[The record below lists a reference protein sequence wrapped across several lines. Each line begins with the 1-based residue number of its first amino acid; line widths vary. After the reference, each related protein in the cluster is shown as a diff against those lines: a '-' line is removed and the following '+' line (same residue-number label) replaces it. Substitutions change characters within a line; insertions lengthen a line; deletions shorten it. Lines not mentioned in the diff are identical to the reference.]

1 MVRLA
6 STPSIGPGAS
16 APSSELVVEVP
27 APEVPAPDW
36 LVLAA
41 LASGFGFFELQPE
54 TARDAARMTAS
65 TTSDL
70 RITFAPI
77 SPPPNRQGAFYHKRW
92 AHPTAAVNLGRPQ
105 ATPARLLSER

>member
-6 STPSIGPGAS
+6 SRPSIGVAE
-16 APSSELVVEVP
+16 AFP

-41 LASGFGFFELQPE
+41 LASGFGFFEPQPE
-54 TARDAARMTAS
+54 TARDAARMTAN

-70 RITFAPI
+70 RITFRSHI
-77 SPPPNRQGAFYHKRW
+77 
-92 AHPTAAVNLGRPQ
+92 PTAQSAGRFLSQTMGPPHRRCELGRPR
-105 ATPARLLSER
+105 ATP